1 MCSFLIVVVGVVAV
15 HVFFLG
21 FAWVAG
27 LVGLCWFGVAFWLC
41 CWSQAD
47 VQEDVEVLL
56 GEFVS
61 GVGKYFDHE
70 YGLEDHVLLLMGTA
84 QLIIRS

>member
-1 MCSFLIVVVGVVAV
+1 VCSFLIVVVGVVAV

-27 LVGLCWFGVAFWLC
+27 LVVLCWFGVAFWLC

-61 GVGKYFDHE
+61 G
-70 YGLEDHVLLLMGTA
+70 GLANT
-84 QLIIRS
+84 LIMNMDSKTTFCY